1 MRRICLF
8 AGYNYNNI
16 ISDYVINYIK
26 ELSKHSE
33 VYYLA
38 NDYLPELELSKIKPY
53 IKNGWISK
61 HGKYD
66 FISYSKLAKTYVG
79 WDTID
84 SYDELL
90 MVNDNCM
97 CVNSFTPVFDKMDS
111 KDLDAW
117 WLLFTDSFN
126 IDKTYEVKDYFLY
139 DKNYNSCLGLGSYFI
154 SLRSSFF
161 KTFKFKNFLN
171 SFEKLN
177 NKIENYIN
185 FERDFYLLMH
195 NETKISCFY
204 EQISSYPIS
213 SMTEAFMLIKNSFP
227 LLNIRIF
234 IDNIGGTKNVD
245 KLAAFCEKYC
255 DYPYL
260 SYIKNIR
267 SERNIT
273 KRKHENKINNTIKYF
288 TPVFINDFWFFS
300 KKNWGSNKN
309 FKVSLKKFVKY
320 VTPEFLH
327 DLIKFP
333 KTVKNIFNNKQLRF
347 TLKKR
352 PTYSSYYPCHIKN
365 YEKIQINRLK
375 NQLVNY
381 NGNAVIFFNIMQE
394 VISGGMLSIDRLV
407 QHSSKIM
414 SNVTVIQSGLPLNNA
429 IINNPFFEYSIPPID
444 FKYLIKKICPQKLLL
459 NIPEAFLVDFID
471 NLDDE
476 DIAWLSAIPCL
487 CINILNQADE
497 LMPSTN
503 YIEIARLI
511 CANKLT
517 ITAAHQRYCT
527 KEKENFYQCPIYLL
541 TPFLPEF
548 DLTTFDKKEKIIIF
562 SPDTNKHKDSVVSH
576 LKEKLP
582 DFKFV
587 TITKMKFEDYKKLI
601 SKAMFTITFG
611 EGYDGYFI
619 EPVLSGSISFAVYND
634 LYFPKNICKLD
645 TLYSS
650 WSELNE
656 NIVLDIVK
664 YSNNPDVYNLI
675 STTLRNEVRKF
686 TNDDLSN
693 RNLEDLYRR
702 FMKSKK

>member
-16 ISDYVINYIK
+16 ISEYVVNYLK
-26 ELSKHSE
+26 ELSKYSD

-66 FISYSKLAKTYVG
+66 FISFSKLANTYVG

-84 SYDELL
+84 NYDELL
-90 MVNDNCM
+90 LVNDSCM
-97 CVNSFTPVFDKMDS
+97 CVNSFAPIFNKMDS
-111 KDLDAW
+111 KNIDVW
-117 WLLFTDSFN
+117 WLLFTDNSY
-126 IDKTYEVKDYFLY
+126 IDKTYEVKNYFLD
-139 DKNYNSCLGLGSYFI
+139 DKNINSCVDLGIYFV

-161 KTFKFKNFLN
+161 KTFQFKKFLK

-177 NKIENYIN
+177 NKIENYKN
-185 FERDFYLLMH
+185 SERDFYLLMQ
-195 NETKISCFY
+195 NGTKISCFY
-204 EQISSYPIS
+204 EQISSYPITC
-213 SMTEAFMLIKNSFP
+213 MTEAFMLIKNGFP

-234 IDNIGGTKNVD
+234 IDNISGIKNID
-245 KLAAFCEKYC
+245 KFAVFCEKYC
-255 DYPYL
+255 DYAYL
-260 SYIKNIR
+260 SYIEHIR
-267 SERNIT
+267 SERNVT
-273 KRKHENKINNTIKYF
+273 NRKHENKIKNTINYF
-288 TPVFINDFWFFS
+288 TPIFINDFCIYG
-300 KKNWGSNKN
+300 KKNRRSNEN
-309 FKVSLKKFVKY
+309 FNVSLKKLFKY

-333 KTVKNIFNNKQLRF
+333 KTVKNIFNNKQLSF

-365 YEKIQINRLK
+365 YAQIQTNRLK
-375 NQLVNY
+375 NQLKNY
-381 NGNAVIFFNIMQE
+381 NGNVVVFFNIMQE

-414 SNVTVIQSGLPLNNA
+414 SDVTVIQSGLPLNNA
-429 IINNPFFEYSIPPID
+429 IINNPFFEYSIPPIS

-459 NIPEAFLVDFID
+459 NIPESFLADFVD

-476 DIAWLSAIPCL
+476 AIAWLSSVPYL

-497 LMPSTN
+497 LMPSAY

-527 KEKENFYQCPIYLL
+527 KEKEKFYQCPIYLL

-562 SPDTNKHKDSVVSH
+562 SPDKNKHKNSIVSH

-582 DFKFV
+582 NFKFV

-656 NIVLDIVK
+656 NIALDIVK
-664 YSNNPDVYNLI
+664 YSNNPNVYNLT
-675 STTLRNEVRKF
+675 STTLRNEVKKY
-686 TNDDLSN
+686 TNNDLSN
-693 RNLEDLYRR
+693 KNLEDLYRR